1 MTPNHN
7 QNQYKGN
14 ISYMEPQESKRKQSD
29 PPYIR
34 MLTSPWAVAST
45 AVEDI
50 NAMQDFLSVSETSSG
65 IDMKSGSTTSS
76 TTIRSESTNTST
88 LANISLD
95 DEEFSQLIN
104 FDVSGGPEL
113 EVSHPHT
120 DDLDLIDLEV
130 NPTDIVSS
138 ILSDMLQSMHLQ
150 MCGSVNVDVH
160 NVHDNV

>member
-14 ISYMEPQESKRKQSD
+14 ISYMEPQELKRKQSD

-50 NAMQDFLSVSETSSG
+50 NAMQDFLSMSETSSG

-76 TTIRSESTNTST
+76 TTIRSEGTNTST

-95 DEEFSQLIN
+95 DDDDRMENSPSVIDDERSLSVHSISS
-104 FDVSGGPEL
+104 VSVRL
-113 EVSHPHT
+113 
-120 DDLDLIDLEV
+120 
-130 NPTDIVSS
+130 
-138 ILSDMLQSMHLQ
+138 
-150 MCGSVNVDVH
+150 
-160 NVHDNV
+160 

>member
-14 ISYMEPQESKRKQSD
+14 ISYMESQELKRKQSD

-50 NAMQDFLSVSETSSG
+50 NAMQDFLSMSETSSG

-76 TTIRSESTNTST
+76 TTIRSEGTNTST

-95 DEEFSQLIN
+95 DEDDRLENSPSMIDDERSLSVHSISS
-104 FDVSGGPEL
+104 VS
-113 EVSHPHT
+113 VR
-120 DDLDLIDLEV
+120 
-130 NPTDIVSS
+130 
-138 ILSDMLQSMHLQ
+138 Q
-150 MCGSVNVDVH
+150 
-160 NVHDNV
+160 